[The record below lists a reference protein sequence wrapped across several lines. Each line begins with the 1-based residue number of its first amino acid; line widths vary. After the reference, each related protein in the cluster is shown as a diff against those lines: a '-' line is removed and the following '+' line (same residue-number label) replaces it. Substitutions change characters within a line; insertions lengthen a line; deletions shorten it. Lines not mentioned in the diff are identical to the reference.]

1 MAVTQGHGN
10 PDWTRDE
17 TILALELFFESDMG
31 RLRSADPK
39 VQSLSDVLRALPYHE
54 DAARTERFRNAAGVA
69 FKVQNLRSVVTGKG
83 LQNVSAMDR
92 AIWAEFGDR
101 RDEVMRLAALIREGI
116 KVPDKGVVMPTED
129 EFYEGRV
136 LTRLHYIRER
146 NPRIR
151 AKLLHSRS
159 SGGLKCEMCAIG
171 YPSMPA
177 NIHDA
182 AFEAHHVVPLAE
194 AGARITRLADMALL
208 CACCHRLIHR
218 VIATERR
225 WVTVDEARRMIFGE
239 QGAV

>member
-31 RLRSADPK
+31 RLRSADPR
-39 VQSLSDVLRALPYHE
+39 VQLLSDVLRALPYHE
-54 DAARTERFRNAAGVA
+54 DAARNERFRNAAGVA

-101 RDEVMRLAALIREGI
+101 REEVVRLAALIRAGI
-116 KVPDKGVVMPTED
+116 KVPAKDVVVPAED

-136 LTRLHYIRER
+136 LTRLHYTRER

-151 AKLLHSRS
+151 AKLLQARS
-159 SGGLKCEMCAIG
+159 SAGLNCEICAIS
-171 YPSMPA
+171 YPSVLA

-194 AGARITRLADMALL
+194 AGVRVTRLADMALL

-218 VIATERR
+218 I
-225 WVTVDEARRMIFGE
+225 
-239 QGAV
+239 